1 MKGGRKLSAWN
12 LFVKKVYKEGKSQN
26 KNYSFKQALADA
38 SSRKSE
44 MSKGITNVETSN
56 IPKQNKNNKT
66 KKGISS
72 KKGGKSRRR
81 KTRSRFA

>member
-12 LFVKKVYKEGKSQN
+12 LFVKKIYKEGKNQN

-44 MSKGITNVETSN
+44 MSKSSSN
-56 IPKQNKNNKT
+56 IESSSMRQNKNNKT
-66 KKGISS
+66 KKGKLS
-72 KKGGKSRRR
+72 KKGGK
-81 KTRSRFA
+81 TRSRKLA

>member
-12 LFVKKVYKEGKSQN
+12 LFVKKIYREGKNQN

-44 MSKGITNVETSN
+44 MSKN
-56 IPKQNKNNKT
+56 IESSSMRQNKNNKT
-66 KKGISS
+66 KKGKLS
-72 KKGGKSRRR
+72 KKGGK
-81 KTRSRFA
+81 TRSRKLA

>member
-12 LFVKKVYKEGKSQN
+12 LFVKKVYREGKNKN

-44 MSKGITNVETSN
+44 MTKFKSTSMVESNTMTPNTNS
-56 IPKQNKNNKT
+56 KT
-66 KKGISS
+66 KKGKTV
-72 KKGGKSRRR
+72 KKGGKTRRR
-81 KTRSRFA
+81 YK